1 MDISYHPQIST
12 FKDLRSFPPLPFLC
26 EAAGSEVQM
35 WLEELGLG
43 RYFGLLQAMPSMP
56 SSVTDHGWESFY
68 PAW

>member
-1 MDISYHPQIST
+1 
-12 FKDLRSFPPLPFLC
+12 
-26 EAAGSEVQM
+26 M

-43 RYFGLLQAMPSMP
+43 RYFGLLQASLLAMP